1 MNRFPIDKDE
11 VLRYLGYR
19 NQNLDEVTDN
29 LINECMEEIRGLIRE
44 KHIYRFFDIYN
55 ENGNVHLS
63 ETNLTLT
70 GNDIKNH
77 LGGSESCV
85 LMAVTLGN
93 NVDSKIRYYER
104 KSITRALIL
113 DACATT
119 AVEEICDEIC
129 EDLEETTNKQNKT
142 LTSRYSPG
150 YGDLPIDI
158 QKDFLSVLGAEKAIG
173 LTANSHSILIPR
185 KSVTAIAGVMD
196 IKNKQDSRDD
206 LWPPA
211 NHEVDQTT
219 SKDSRGDPQS
229 PAGGAKKVSSF
240 GENTC
245 LSCKN
250 YSTCMYRREGGR
262 CGAYRKA

>member
-1 MNRFPIDKDE
+1 MNKFPIDKNE

-19 NQNLDEVTDN
+19 NQNLDRVTDD
-29 LINECMEEIRGLIRE
+29 LIDECMEEMRGLIKE
-44 KHIYRFFDIYN
+44 KHIYRFFDIYI
-55 ENGNVHLS
+55 ENGNVYLD
-63 ETNLTLT
+63 ETNLMLT
-70 GNDIKNH
+70 GNDIRNH
-77 LGGSESCV
+77 LKKSESCA

-129 EDLEETTNKQNKT
+129 EDLEKTVNKQNKT

-150 YGDLPIDI
+150 YGDLSIDI

-185 KSVTAIAGVMD
+185 KSVTAIVGVVEERA
-196 IKNKQDSRDD
+196 SGRRSSV
-206 LWPPA
+206 
-211 NHEVDQTT
+211 NHEEDE
-219 SKDSRGDPQS
+219 SFLENLRGDLRS
-229 PAGGAKKVSSF
+229 PVGDTKNLPSPE
-240 GENTC
+240 ENTC
-245 LSCKN
+245 LNCKN

-262 CGAYRKA
+262 CGAFRKA

>member
-29 LINECMEEIRGLIRE
+29 LINECMVEMRCLIRE

-119 AVEEICDEIC
+119 AVEEVCDEIC
-129 EDLEETTNKQNKT
+129 EDLENTANKQNRT

-185 KSVTAIAGVMD
+185 KSVTAIVGVMD
-196 IKNKQDSRDD
+196 IKNKQNRRDSRSV
-206 LWPPA
+206 PE
-211 NHEVDQTT
+211 N
-219 SKDSRGDPQS
+219 
-229 PAGGAKKVSSF
+229 
-240 GENTC
+240 NTC